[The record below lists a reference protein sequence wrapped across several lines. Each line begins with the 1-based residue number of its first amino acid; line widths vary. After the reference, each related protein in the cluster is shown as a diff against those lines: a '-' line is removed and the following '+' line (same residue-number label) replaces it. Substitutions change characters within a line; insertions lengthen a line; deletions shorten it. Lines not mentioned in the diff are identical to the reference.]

1 MALHLFPRNETF
13 FDLFEQSADRVV
25 QVAEAFR
32 ALLKDPAHFRENA
45 RAVKELEHE
54 ADKVTHAGLELLYS
68 TFITPIDRE
77 DVHALITRLDDV
89 ADFIDA
95 AAQRFVIYAVERVD
109 EDLHAQAQVLVL
121 STERVRG
128 GVGALRVM
136 KKPGAIKQTLLDI
149 SKLENEGDQIF
160 RGALAKLFAS
170 EKDPIR
176 LIVRKELL
184 QRRPRDRGDRAQAW
198 LTPAPRWSSSS
209 SDWRWSSTSST
220 ASTTPPTRS
229 RPSCR
234 RASCRRAPR

>member
-1 MALHLFPRNETF
+1 
-13 FDLFEQSADRVV
+13 VV
-25 QVAEAFR
+25 QVAEAFL

-176 LIVRKELL
+176 LIVRKELHEITEAAI
-184 QRRPRDRGDRAQAW
+184 DKC
-198 LTPAPRWSSSS
+198 SSVGHVIE
-209 SDWRWSSTSST
+209 
-220 ASTTPPTRS
+220 AIVLKHG
-229 RPSCR
+229 
-234 RASCRRAPR
+234 